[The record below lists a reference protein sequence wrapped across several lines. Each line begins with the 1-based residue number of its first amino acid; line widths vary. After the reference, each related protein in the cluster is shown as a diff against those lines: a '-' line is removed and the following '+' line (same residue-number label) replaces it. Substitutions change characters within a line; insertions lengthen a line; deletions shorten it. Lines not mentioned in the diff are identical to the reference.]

1 MNPEDM
7 MDDADILESILESE
21 IGDDVEIEVP
31 EVEADEAGL
40 KPKSRQEIESL
51 VQAAIGD
58 AVDFVESEIS
68 QDRIKAQRYYD
79 GRVDIGHE
87 DGRSKVV
94 STKVRDTVRAVKP
107 SLMRVFLSTAKPV
120 EFTPK
125 GPEDVASA
133 EQATAFI
140 HHEFTRLNGYRVL
153 NDVFHDA
160 LVKKQGITKTYW
172 MTYPHAEI
180 YTFTDLSDDE
190 YTYLLDDDSV
200 TVIEHSV
207 EYSMSVDMNGMEV
220 ESPVHS
226 VKISRQQDKGELCIE
241 SVPPEEF
248 FISRSARTLAD
259 AYLVAHR
266 TEMRAGD
273 LIAMGFEPEDVL
285 DLGSL
290 DDGSEM
296 TEAEVF
302 ERRGYSSDQS
312 DSDINDPTMRNVTVT
327 EAYMRIDVDGTGV
340 PVLHKIIC
348 GGTSYEMLD
357 YEVCDEIPFSKFEID
372 PEPHA
377 FYGRSL
383 AELVIDDQDAATAIL
398 RGILDNV
405 ALTNNPRTAFVDGMV
420 DVDDLLNNEIGA
432 LVRMRQPGAVQDLT
446 VPFVAGQ
453 TLSALSYLDGMVEQ
467 RTGVTRASMGL
478 DPDAMQS
485 TTKAA
490 VQATVQAAA
499 GQVEV
504 MVRNLADGVKDMFG
518 IMLRLYAKNVDEEQM
533 MRLNGAFAPVD
544 PRVWNTE
551 MDVAINVGLGT
562 GREEEKMMGLN
573 QALQMQTMVYQNYGP
588 QNGLVSL
595 TNIRNTLADLLA
607 ASGVR
612 NADRYFAP
620 ITQEIE
626 GQMLQAQQQAQAE
639 QGQEADP
646 NAAFLQAEQIKAQA
660 KMQSDMAKL
669 QFDAQKMASDD
680 DFNRDKMAQDLLV
693 EAAKVYGQY
702 GTSVDVARVQAE
714 QDKVRMIGGMA
725 QGNMQQ

>member
-1 MNPEDM
+1 MDPEMNEIDIL
-7 MDDADILESILESE
+7 ADILE
-21 IGDDVEIEVP
+21 G
-31 EVEADEAGL
+31 EADEYEIPEAEATEAGL
-40 KPKSRQEIESL
+40 KAKSRTEIESI

-68 QDRIKAQRYYD
+68 QPRIKAQRYYD

-133 EQATAFI
+133 EQATSFM
-140 HHEFTRLNGYRVL
+140 HYEFNRLNGYRVL

-160 LVKKQGITKTYW
+160 LVKKQGIAKAYW
-172 MTYPHAEI
+172 MTYPSAEVH
-180 YTFTDLSDDE
+180 TFSDLSDDE
-190 YTYLLDDDSV
+190 YTYLLDDDDV

-207 EYSMSVDMNGMEV
+207 EYSMSVDVNGMEI
-220 ESPVHS
+220 EAPIHS
-226 VKISRQQDKGELCIE
+226 VKLSRQQEKGELCIE

-248 FISRSARTLAD
+248 FINRDARTLED
-259 AYLVAHR
+259 AYIVAHR

-273 LIAMGFEPEDVL
+273 LIAMGFDPEDVMKM
-285 DLGSL
+285 GSL
-290 DDGSEM
+290 DSGSEM

-312 DSDINDPTMRNVTVT
+312 DEDANDPTMRNVTVT
-327 EAYMRIDVDGTGV
+327 ESYMRIDVDGTGV
-340 PVLHKIIC
+340 PILHKILC
-348 GGTSYEMLD
+348 GGTAYEMLD
-357 YEVCDEIPFSKFEID
+357 YEPCDEIPFAKFEID

-383 AELVIDDQDAATAIL
+383 AEIVIDDQDAATSIL

-405 ALTNNPRTAFVDGMV
+405 SMTNNPRLAIVEGQVDID
-420 DVDDLLNNEIGA
+420 DVMNNEIGA
-432 LVRMRQPGAVQDLT
+432 IVRMRQPGAVQDLT

-453 TLSALSYLDGMVEQ
+453 TLGALSYLDGMVEQ

-490 VQATVQAAA
+490 VTATVQAAA

-504 MVRNLADGVKDMFG
+504 MVRNLADGVKDLFG
-518 IMLRLYAKNVDEEQM
+518 IMLRLYSKNVDEEQI
-533 MRLNGAFAPVD
+533 MRLNGSFIPVD
-544 PRVWNTE
+544 PRVWNAT
-551 MDVAINVGLGT
+551 MDVSINVGLGT
-562 GREEEKMMGLN
+562 GREEEKMIGLN
-573 QALQMQTMVYQNYGP
+573 QALQMQMNVFQSYGP
-588 QNGLVSL
+588 QNGIVSM

-620 ITQEIE
+620 MTPEIE
-626 GQMLQAQQQAQAE
+626 AQMMQAQQQAQAE
-639 QGQEADP
+639 QGEAPDP
-646 NAAFLQAEQIKAQA
+646 NAAFIQAEQIKAQA

-669 QFDAQKMASDD
+669 QLDAQKAASEDD
-680 DFNRDKMAQDLLV
+680 LKRDKMAQDLLID
-693 EAAKVYGQY
+693 AAKVYGQY
-702 GTSVDVARVQAE
+702 GTAVDVARVQAE
-714 QDKVRMIGGMA
+714 QDKMRMIGGMA
-725 QGNMQQ
+725 QLP